1 MPVLDGYV
9 VRTAEPGP
17 TNAHLSLGLHDFE
30 TDHRAWWPTRDSIV
44 DTSCRSAHAIVDNL
58 PVAANGQAIAGTVPR
73 SYYDDFYNRIHVLPA
88 LLDVGNLVSVQVRT
102 VDVWNAYATDRT
114 LTGIVTLGE
123 GATLDGPASFP
134 MVFDG
139 YQMTAW
145 EVSVTTTGPVTIDI
159 DVTWNFTGEPDA
171 TMHVTGNRVTAWMI
185 PPNWSTGVV
194 ERIEFRTDILKKFDG
209 SEQRTALLADGAKWS
224 FEFRWNASGTAMRL
238 IENVL
243 YQWAGQVW
251 ALPLFPQ
258 GQQLTADL
266 APGATVI
273 TATTTDLDY
282 HEGGLAFLHS
292 IDRPEIYEAVEILS
306 FTSSA
311 ITTAR
316 PLVNAWPIGTYI
328 YPARVARMQKTTP
341 AQRFTGADIYGTAK
355 FLLEEQLIRTPATET
370 LYRGYP
376 IQETKPEWAQDP
388 SVEYARKLISID
400 LGIRRPTI
408 DDPSGLAEPVTAF
421 RWTFTTRAA
430 VEAFR
435 RWLFARR
442 GRQKAIWLP
451 TFADDLVVK
460 APISSGIVNLDV
472 EACGLV
478 NYVAAGVNR
487 RDIRIQMKD
496 GTVYYRRTSEHVA
509 VDATTERVTLSSPL
523 GVNYVP
529 ADFAQISWMT
539 LARLDADAVEIA
551 HWTGQVSSALTTLR
565 APRTSA

>member
-1 MPVLDGYV
+1 MAVLDGFV

-17 TNAHLSLGLHDFE
+17 TNPALSLGLHDFAFL
-30 TDHRAWWPTRDSIV
+30 DFPTRASIV
-44 DTSCRSAHAIVDNL
+44 DNSARSAHAIVDNL
-58 PVAANGQAIAGTVPR
+58 PVAANGQAIAGMVPR
-73 SYYDDFYNRIHVLPA
+73 SYYDDFYNRIHVLPP
-88 LLDVGNLVSVQVRT
+88 LLNVGNLISVQVRT
-102 VDVWNAYATDRT
+102 VDVWNAYAGYRT
-114 LTGIVTLGE
+114 LTGYAIVGE
-123 GATLDGPASFP
+123 GATLDGPDIFP
-134 MVFDG
+134 MTFNG

-145 EVSVTTTGPVTIDI
+145 EVSVLPSGPIAIDI
-159 DVTWNFTGEPDA
+159 DVTFNFTGEPAA
-171 TMHVTGNRVTAWMI
+171 TMTVTGNRVTAWMI
-185 PPNWSTGVV
+185 PPNWSSGVV

-224 FEFRWNASGTAMRL
+224 WEFRWNASGAAMRL

-258 GQQLTADL
+258 GQVLTGDL

-273 TATTTDLDY
+273 NTPTTDLDY
-282 HEGGLAFLHS
+282 HVGGLAFLHS
-292 IDRPEIYEAVEILS
+292 IDRPEIYEAIEILS
-306 FTSSA
+306 LTSST

-316 PLVNAWPIGTYI
+316 PLVGGWPIGTYI
-328 YPARVARMQKTTP
+328 YPARVGRLQKTTP
-341 AQRFTGADIYGTAK
+341 AQRFTGADLYGTAK
-355 FLLEEQLIRTPATET
+355 FLLEEPLIRAPASET
-370 LYRGYP
+370 LYRSYP
-376 IQETKPEWAQDP
+376 LQTTKPEWAMDP
-388 SVEYARKLISID
+388 SVEYARKLVSID
-400 LGIRRPTI
+400 LGIRRPAI
-408 DDPSGLAEPVTAF
+408 DDTSGLAEPITAF

-460 APISSGIVNLDV
+460 APITSGDTVMDV
-472 EACGLV
+472 QACGLA

-487 RDIRIQMKD
+487 RDIRIEMKN
-496 GTVYYRRTSEHVA
+496 GTVYYRRTSEHRT

-523 GVNYVP
+523 GVNYVA

-539 LARLDADAVEIA
+539 LARLDADSTEIA